1 MKPVTITVVAVSDLN
16 EFCEISADVVEHA
29 VKYYLDV
36 VFVQLFA
43 KCGKISVCAES
54 AVYFC
59 IVNSI
64 ISVCYRLEHRS
75 EIYSVE
81 AHFLYMRNSVLY
93 LFKSVFGV
101 LRIIVCLGATAESE
115 RINVIYRKICEIA
128 HFEISLIY
136 FTHP

>member
-29 VKYYLDV
+29 VKYYLDA

-43 KCGKISVCAES
+43 KCGKICVCAES

-59 IVNSI
+59 IVNGI
-64 ISVCYRLEHRS
+64 ISVCYRLEHGS

-101 LRIIVCLGATAESE
+101 LRIIVCLGATAES
-115 RINVIYRKICEIA
+115 
-128 HFEISLIY
+128 
-136 FTHP
+136 